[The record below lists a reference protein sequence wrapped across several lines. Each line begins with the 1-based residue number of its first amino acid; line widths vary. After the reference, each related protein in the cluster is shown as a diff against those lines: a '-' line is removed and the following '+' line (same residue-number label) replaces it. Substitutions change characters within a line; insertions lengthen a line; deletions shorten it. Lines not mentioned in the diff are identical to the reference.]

1 MNPHKLFAVCLLT
14 TLLAEGV
21 RAQTG
26 GLRFRVADRTTREA
40 VIGAVAGL
48 HSRTDSLA
56 APRYTASG
64 TDGCGGFER
73 LPAGDYRLEISS
85 MGYDSLCRNLHVG
98 GTLLTLDTLWL
109 TPRAEAIDRV
119 VIETPALRTSVHG
132 DTLSY
137 HAAAYKVAFGADA
150 GSLVEKMP
158 GLEIADGGIT
168 AQGRSIQRVYVDG
181 REFFGNDVMSAIRN
195 IPADMIE
202 SIDIFN
208 AQSDQ
213 SEFTG
218 VDTGEGFTAL
228 NIVTR
233 PDKRRGAFGR
243 LYAAYG
249 IPDKYIGGGN
259 VNLFDHDRRIT
270 VIGLANNVSLQNFS
284 FEDILGSSGE
294 SDRTA
299 ANRNFMVKPLDG
311 ISTVQALGIN
321 YSDDWGAKAKIAA
334 SYFFNRTDN
343 HNLSQT
349 EKQSFTSTDKLVL
362 YDDEN
367 SSRALNLNHRFN
379 SRIDYRISDSH
390 SLMMRTSLSVQDND
404 SRNELL
410 SRTDNRFSEE
420 DIRFVYRRR
429 NFGDNDSRGVNFSNQ
444 LTYRYR
450 LPGSRSQN
458 LTFGAGGSYRSYE
471 QLSQPRQYTFRDP
484 DNTACDTTDYSSR
497 NITRTQRSQPS
508 YQLNGSATYT
518 LSVTKRS
525 RLSLVYRLN
534 YAAYRVDRDTRRLTD
549 QNRFPE
555 ERDPKQSAEYD
566 YAYLT
571 HRVGATYQYRFRKTK
586 VATTLYYQHAG
597 FAGDYRF
604 PYPVR
609 TEAAFDNLTYNAVAE
624 IAVNRNNTLKFNASG
639 RTSNPRA
646 TDLQNIV
653 NTTNR
658 QNVVAGNP
666 GLDPVY
672 THRLSGQY
680 IRTNPDRG
688 RTFTLSAE
696 FTASPNTIADSLVID
711 TPEFVIDDEGTQ
723 LGEGNQFVRPVNL
736 AGYRNLRAQINYGFP
751 VRWLR
756 SNLNLRAGIST
767 GRLPSIINGVRNHL
781 ANRAYNLGA
790 VLGSNISEAID
801 FRVSYTGSYQQSLNA
816 SQTRDLDNTYFS
828 QQARA
833 ETTFV
838 IRNRLVIRA
847 SADYN
852 HYRGL
857 TDPFLEERLICNAQL
872 GVKLFRNR
880 LGEASVGVNDLLDQN
895 GTAFRRA
902 VTGTTL
908 RYITNLAV
916 GRYVTF
922 QLTYN
927 LRLYRRSGIPGLT
940 NPEKAH

>member
-1 MNPHKLFAVCLLT
+1 MDLRKTAVLGAWCI
-14 TLLAEGV
+14 LLA
-21 RAQTG
+21 AQVQAQSG
-26 GLRFRVADRTTREA
+26 SVRFRVGDRTTREA
-40 VIGAVAGL
+40 VIGAVAEL
-48 HSRTDSLA
+48 RSRGDSSA
-56 APRYTASG
+56 APLYTASG
-64 TDGCGGFER
+64 SDGRGSFQR
-73 LPAGDYRLEISS
+73 IPAGDYRLTISS
-85 MGYDSLCRNLHVG
+85 LGYDSLHRDLRVAAAEVI
-98 GTLLTLDTLWL
+98 LDSLWL
-109 TPRAEAIDRV
+109 TPRAEAIDDV
-119 VIETPALRTSVHG
+119 VIETPALRSSVHG

-150 GSLVEKMP
+150 GSLLAKMP
-158 GLEIADGGIT
+158 GLEIADGGIA
-168 AQGRSIQRVYVDG
+168 AQGRNIRRVYVDG
-181 REFFGNDVMSAIRN
+181 REFFGNDVLSAIRN

-208 AQSDQ
+208 TQSDQ

-243 LYAAYG
+243 LYGAYG

-259 VNLFDHDRRIT
+259 VNIFNQDRRIT
-270 VIGLANNVSLQNFS
+270 IIGLVNNVSRQNFS
-284 FEDILGSSGE
+284 FEDILGTTEEANG
-294 SDRTA
+294 TA
-299 ANRNFMVKPLDG
+299 ANKNFMVKPLDG
-311 ISTVQALGIN
+311 ISTVQALGVN
-321 YSDDWGAKAKIAA
+321 YSDDWGSKAKIAA

-343 HNLSQT
+343 RNVSQT

-367 SSRALNLNHRFN
+367 TSQALNLNHRFN
-379 SRIDYRISDSH
+379 SRLDYKIAADH
-390 SLMMRTSLSVQDND
+390 SLMMRTSFSVQDND
-404 SRNELL
+404 SRNELR

-420 DIRFVYRRR
+420 EIRFVYRRR
-429 NFGDNDSRGVNFSNQ
+429 NFGDNDSRGLNFSNQ
-444 LTYRYR
+444 ILYRYR
-450 LPGSRSQN
+450 LPGKTSQN
-458 LTFGAGGSYRSYE
+458 LTLGIGGSYRGYE

-484 DNTACDTTDYSSR
+484 DDTVCDTTAYSSR
-497 NITRTQRSQPS
+497 NISRTDRDQPG
-508 YQLNGSATYT
+508 YQIYGSASYT
-518 LSVTKRS
+518 RSLTKRS
-525 RLSLVYRLN
+525 RMSLEYRCS
-534 YAAYRVDRDTRRLTD
+534 YAENSVERNTYVLTAE
-549 QNRFPE
+549 NLFPT
-555 ERDPKQSAEYD
+555 ERNPKQSAEYG
-566 YAYLT
+566 YSYLT

-586 VATTLYYQHAG
+586 VATTLYYQHDG
-597 FAGDYRF
+597 FSGNYVI
-604 PYPVR
+604 PYPTG
-609 TEAAFDNLTYNAVAE
+609 TERAFDNLTYNAVAE
-624 IAVNRNNTLKFNASG
+624 IFINRNNTLKFNASG

-666 GLDPVY
+666 GLEPVY

-680 IRTNPDRG
+680 IRTNPERG

-696 FTASPNTIADSLVID
+696 FAASPNTVADSLVID
-711 TPEFVIDDEGTQ
+711 TPAFIIDDEGTA

-756 SNLNLRAGIST
+756 SNLNLRAGISA
-767 GRLPSIINGVRNHL
+767 GRLPSIINGVRNNL

-790 VLGSNISEAID
+790 VLGSNISEAVD
-801 FRVSYTGSYQQSLNA
+801 FRISYTGSYQESRSA
-816 SQTRDLDNTYFS
+816 SQVRSIDNTYFN

-838 IRNRLVIRA
+838 IRNRFVIRA
-847 SADYN
+847 NADYD
-852 HYRGL
+852 HYRGI
-857 TDPFLEERLICNAQL
+857 TDPFLEERLICNAML

-880 LGEASVGVNDLLDQN
+880 LGEISVGVNDLLDQN
-895 GTAFRRA
+895 RTTFRRA

-908 RYITNLAV
+908 RYVTNLAV
-916 GRYVTF
+916 GRYVAF

-927 LRLYRRSGIPGLT
+927 LRVYKRTGIPGLT
-940 NPEKAH
+940 AP

>member
-1 MNPHKLFAVCLLT
+1 MDLRKTAVLGAWCI
-14 TLLAEGV
+14 LLA
-21 RAQTG
+21 AQVQAQSG
-26 GLRFRVADRTTREA
+26 SVRFRVADRATREA
-40 VIGAVAGL
+40 VIGAVAEL
-48 HSRTDSLA
+48 RSRGDSSA
-56 APRYTASG
+56 APLYTASG
-64 TDGCGGFER
+64 SDGRGNFHR
-73 LPAGDYRLEISS
+73 IPAGDYRLTISS
-85 MGYDSLCRNLHVG
+85 LGYDSLHRDLRVAAAEVI
-98 GTLLTLDTLWL
+98 LDSLWL
-109 TPRAEAIDRV
+109 TPRAEAIDDV
-119 VIETPALRTSVHG
+119 VIETPALRSSVHG

-150 GSLVEKMP
+150 GSLLAKMP
-158 GLEIADGGIT
+158 GLEIADGGIA
-168 AQGRSIQRVYVDG
+168 AQGRNIRRVYVDG
-181 REFFGNDVMSAIRN
+181 REFFGNDVLSAIRN

-208 AQSDQ
+208 TQSDQ

-243 LYAAYG
+243 LYGAYG

-259 VNLFDHDRRIT
+259 VNIFNQDRRIT
-270 VIGLANNVSLQNFS
+270 IIGLVNNVSRQNFS
-284 FEDILGSSGE
+284 FEDILGTTEEANG
-294 SDRTA
+294 TA
-299 ANRNFMVKPLDG
+299 ANKNFMVKPLDG
-311 ISTVQALGIN
+311 ISTVQALGVN
-321 YSDDWGAKAKIAA
+321 YSDDWGSKAKIAA

-343 HNLSQT
+343 RNVSQT

-367 SSRALNLNHRFN
+367 TSQALNLNHRFN
-379 SRIDYRISDSH
+379 SRLDYKIAADH
-390 SLMMRTSLSVQDND
+390 SLMMRTSFSVQDND
-404 SRNELL
+404 SRNELR

-420 DIRFVYRRR
+420 EIRFVYRRR
-429 NFGDNDSRGVNFSNQ
+429 NFGDNDSRGLNFSNQ
-444 LTYRYR
+444 ILYRYR
-450 LPGSRSQN
+450 LPGKTSQS
-458 LTFGAGGSYRSYE
+458 LTLGVGGSYRGYE

-484 DNTACDTTDYSSR
+484 DDTACDTTAYSSR
-497 NITRTQRSQPS
+497 NISRTDRDQPG
-508 YQLNGSATYT
+508 YQIYGSASYT
-518 LSVTKRS
+518 RSLTKRS
-525 RLSLVYRLN
+525 RMSLEYRCS
-534 YAAYRVDRDTRRLTD
+534 YAENSVERNTYVLTAE
-549 QNRFPE
+549 NLFPT
-555 ERDPKQSAEYD
+555 ERNPKQSAEYG
-566 YAYLT
+566 YSYLT

-586 VATTLYYQHAG
+586 VATTLYYQHDG
-597 FAGDYRF
+597 FSGNYVI
-604 PYPVR
+604 PYPTG
-609 TEAAFDNLTYNAVAE
+609 TERAFDNLTYNAVAE
-624 IAVNRNNTLKFNASG
+624 IFINRNNTLKFNASG

-680 IRTNPDRG
+680 IRTNPERG

-696 FTASPNTIADSLVID
+696 FAASPNTVADSLVID
-711 TPEFVIDDEGTQ
+711 TPAFVIDDEGTA

-756 SNLNLRAGIST
+756 SNLNLRAGISA
-767 GRLPSIINGVRNHL
+767 GRLPSIINGVRNNL

-790 VLGSNISEAID
+790 VLGSNISEAVD
-801 FRVSYTGSYQQSLNA
+801 FRISYTGSYQESRSA
-816 SQTRDLDNTYFS
+816 SQVRSIDNTYFN

-838 IRNRLVIRA
+838 IRNRFVIRA
-847 SADYN
+847 NADYD
-852 HYRGL
+852 HYRGI
-857 TDPFLEERLICNAQL
+857 TDPFLEERLICNAML

-880 LGEASVGVNDLLDQN
+880 LGEISVGVNDLLDQN
-895 GTAFRRA
+895 RTTFRRA

-908 RYITNLAV
+908 RYVTNLAV
-916 GRYVTF
+916 GRYVAF

-927 LRLYRRSGIPGLT
+927 LRVYKRTGIPGLT
-940 NPEKAH
+940 AP

>member
-1 MNPHKLFAVCLLT
+1 MVYPPRRTGAGTIGKRPLPRGRPCDARGRYRRRGRTPQPRRLVRRSALHRFGQRRTRLLPS
-14 TLLAEGV
+14 
-21 RAQTG
+21 
-26 GLRFRVADRTTREA
+26 D
-40 VIGAVAGL
+40 
-48 HSRTDSLA
+48 
-56 APRYTASG
+56 
-64 TDGCGGFER
+64 
-73 LPAGDYRLEISS
+73 AGDYRLTISS
-85 MGYDSLCRNLHVG
+85 LGYDSLHRDLRVAAAEVI
-98 GTLLTLDTLWL
+98 LDSLWL
-109 TPRAEAIDRV
+109 TPRAEAIDDV
-119 VIETPALRTSVHG
+119 VIETPALRSSVHG

-150 GSLVEKMP
+150 GSLLAKMP
-158 GLEIADGGIT
+158 GLEIADGGIA
-168 AQGRSIQRVYVDG
+168 AQGRNIRRVYVDG
-181 REFFGNDVMSAIRN
+181 REFFGNDVLSAIRN

-208 AQSDQ
+208 TQSDQ

-243 LYAAYG
+243 LYGAYG

-259 VNLFDHDRRIT
+259 VNIFNQDRRIT
-270 VIGLANNVSLQNFS
+270 IIGLVNNVSRQNFS
-284 FEDILGSSGE
+284 FEDILGTTEETNGS
-294 SDRTA
+294 TA
-299 ANRNFMVKPLDG
+299 NKNFMVKPLDG
-311 ISTVQALGIN
+311 ISTVQALGVN
-321 YSDDWGAKAKIAA
+321 YSDDWGSKAKIAA

-343 HNLSQT
+343 RNVSQT

-367 SSRALNLNHRFN
+367 TSQALNLNHRFN
-379 SRIDYRISDSH
+379 SRLDYKIAADH
-390 SLMMRTSLSVQDND
+390 SLMMRTSFSVQDND
-404 SRNELL
+404 SRNELR

-420 DIRFVYRRR
+420 EIRFVYRRR
-429 NFGDNDSRGVNFSNQ
+429 NFGDNDSRGLNFSNQ
-444 LTYRYR
+444 ILYRYR
-450 LPGSRSQN
+450 LPGKTSQN
-458 LTFGAGGSYRSYE
+458 LTLGIGGSYRGYE

-484 DNTACDTTDYSSR
+484 DDTACDTTAYSSR
-497 NITRTQRSQPS
+497 NISRTDRDQPG
-508 YQLNGSATYT
+508 YQIYGSASYT
-518 LSVTKRS
+518 RSLTKRS
-525 RLSLVYRLN
+525 RMSLEYRCS
-534 YAAYRVDRDTRRLTD
+534 YAENSVERNTYVLTAE
-549 QNRFPE
+549 NLFPT
-555 ERDPKQSAEYD
+555 ERNPKQSAEYG
-566 YAYLT
+566 YSYLT

-586 VATTLYYQHAG
+586 VATTLYYQHDG
-597 FAGDYRF
+597 FSGNYVI
-604 PYPVR
+604 PYPTG
-609 TEAAFDNLTYNAVAE
+609 TERAFDNLTYNAVAE
-624 IAVNRNNTLKFNASG
+624 IFINRNNTLKFNASG

-666 GLDPVY
+666 GLEPVY

-680 IRTNPDRG
+680 IRTNPERG

-696 FTASPNTIADSLVID
+696 FAASPNTVADSLVID
-711 TPEFVIDDEGTQ
+711 TPAFVIDDEGTA

-756 SNLNLRAGIST
+756 SNLNLRAGISA
-767 GRLPSIINGVRNHL
+767 GRLPSIINGVRNNL

-790 VLGSNISEAID
+790 VLGSNISEAVD
-801 FRVSYTGSYQQSLNA
+801 FRISYTGSYQESRSA
-816 SQTRDLDNTYFS
+816 SQVRSIDNTYFN

-838 IRNRLVIRA
+838 IRNRFVIRA
-847 SADYN
+847 NADYD
-852 HYRGL
+852 HYRGI
-857 TDPFLEERLICNAQL
+857 TDPFLEERLICNAML

-880 LGEASVGVNDLLDQN
+880 LGEISVGVNDLLDQN
-895 GTAFRRA
+895 RTTFRRA

-908 RYITNLAV
+908 RYVTNLAV
-916 GRYVTF
+916 GRYVAF

-927 LRLYRRSGIPGLT
+927 LRVYKRTGIPGLT
-940 NPEKAH
+940 AP

>member
-1 MNPHKLFAVCLLT
+1 MDLRKTAVLGAWCI
-14 TLLAEGV
+14 LLA
-21 RAQTG
+21 AQVQAQSG
-26 GLRFRVADRTTREA
+26 SVRFRVADRATREA
-40 VIGAVAGL
+40 VIGAVAEL
-48 HSRTDSLA
+48 RSRSDSLA
-56 APRYTASG
+56 APLYTASG
-64 TDGCGGFER
+64 SDGRGNFQR
-73 LPAGDYRLEISS
+73 VPAGDYRLTISS
-85 MGYDSLCRNLHVG
+85 LGYDSLHRDLRVAAAEVI
-98 GTLLTLDTLWL
+98 LDSLWL
-109 TPRAEAIDRV
+109 TPRAEAIDDV
-119 VIETPALRTSVHG
+119 VIETPALRSSVHG

-150 GSLVEKMP
+150 GSLLAKMP
-158 GLEIADGGIT
+158 GLEIADGGIA
-168 AQGRSIQRVYVDG
+168 AQGRNIRRVYVDG
-181 REFFGNDVMSAIRN
+181 REFFGNDVLSAIRN

-208 AQSDQ
+208 TQSDQ

-243 LYAAYG
+243 LYGAYG

-259 VNLFDHDRRIT
+259 VNIFNQDRRIT
-270 VIGLANNVSLQNFS
+270 IIGLVNNVSRQNFS
-284 FEDILGSSGE
+284 FEDILGTTEEANG
-294 SDRTA
+294 TA
-299 ANRNFMVKPLDG
+299 ANKNFMVKPLDG
-311 ISTVQALGIN
+311 ISTVQALGVN
-321 YSDDWGAKAKIAA
+321 YSDDWGSKAKIAA

-343 HNLSQT
+343 RNVSQT

-367 SSRALNLNHRFN
+367 TSQALNLNHRFN
-379 SRIDYRISDSH
+379 SRLDYKIAADH
-390 SLMMRTSLSVQDND
+390 SLMMRTSFSVQDND
-404 SRNELL
+404 SRNELR

-429 NFGDNDSRGVNFSNQ
+429 NFGDNDSRGLNFSNQ
-444 LTYRYR
+444 ILYRYR
-450 LPGSRSQN
+450 LPGKTSQN
-458 LTFGAGGSYRSYE
+458 LTLGVGGSYRGYE

-484 DNTACDTTDYSSR
+484 DDTACDTTAYSSR
-497 NITRTQRSQPS
+497 NISRTDRDQPG
-508 YQLNGSATYT
+508 YQIYGSASYT
-518 LSVTKRS
+518 RSLTKRS
-525 RLSLVYRLN
+525 RMSLEYRCS
-534 YAAYRVDRDTRRLTD
+534 YAENSVERNTYVLTAE
-549 QNRFPE
+549 NLFPT
-555 ERDPKQSAEYD
+555 ERNPKQSAEYG
-566 YAYLT
+566 YSYLT

-586 VATTLYYQHAG
+586 VATTLYYQHDG
-597 FAGDYRF
+597 FSGNYVI
-604 PYPVR
+604 PYPTG
-609 TEAAFDNLTYNAVAE
+609 TERAFDNLTYNAVAE
-624 IAVNRNNTLKFNASG
+624 IFINRNNTLKFNASG

-666 GLDPVY
+666 GLEPVY

-680 IRTNPDRG
+680 IRTNPERG

-696 FTASPNTIADSLVID
+696 FAASPNTVADSLVID
-711 TPEFVIDDEGTQ
+711 TPAFIIDDEGTA

-736 AGYRNLRAQINYGFP
+736 AGYRNLRAQLNYGFP

-756 SNLNLRAGIST
+756 SNLNLRAGISA
-767 GRLPSIINGVRNHL
+767 GRLPSIINGVRNNL

-790 VLGSNISEAID
+790 VLGSNISEAVD
-801 FRVSYTGSYQQSLNA
+801 FRISYTGSYQESRSA
-816 SQTRDLDNTYFS
+816 SQVRSIDNTYFN

-838 IRNRLVIRA
+838 IRNRFVIRA
-847 SADYN
+847 NADYD
-852 HYRGL
+852 HYRGI
-857 TDPFLEERLICNAQL
+857 TDPFLEERLICNAML

-880 LGEASVGVNDLLDQN
+880 LGEISVGVNDLLDQN
-895 GTAFRRA
+895 RTTFRRA

-908 RYITNLAV
+908 RYVTNLAV
-916 GRYVTF
+916 GRYVAF

-927 LRLYRRSGIPGLT
+927 LRVYKRTGIPGLT
-940 NPEKAH
+940 AP

>member
-1 MNPHKLFAVCLLT
+1 MDLRKTAVLGAWCI
-14 TLLAEGV
+14 LLA
-21 RAQTG
+21 AQVQAQSG
-26 GLRFRVADRTTREA
+26 SVRFRVADRTTREA
-40 VIGAVAGL
+40 VIGAVAEL
-48 HSRTDSLA
+48 RSRGDSSA
-56 APRYTASG
+56 APLYTASG
-64 TDGCGGFER
+64 SDGRGSFHR
-73 LPAGDYRLEISS
+73 IPAGDYRLTISS
-85 MGYDSLCRNLHVG
+85 LGYDSLHRNLRVAAAEVI
-98 GTLLTLDTLWL
+98 LDSLWL
-109 TPRAEAIDRV
+109 TPRAEAIDDV
-119 VIETPALRTSVHG
+119 VIETPALRSSVHG

-150 GSLVEKMP
+150 GSLLAKMP
-158 GLEIADGGIT
+158 GLEIADGGIS

-208 AQSDQ
+208 TQSDQ

-259 VNLFDHDRRIT
+259 VNIFNQDRRIT
-270 VIGLANNVSLQNFS
+270 IIGLVNNVSRQNFS
-284 FEDILGSSGE
+284 FEDILGTTEEANG
-294 SDRTA
+294 TA
-299 ANRNFMVKPLDG
+299 ANKNFMVKPLDG
-311 ISTVQALGIN
+311 ISTVQALGVN
-321 YSDDWGAKAKIAA
+321 YSDDWGSKAKIAA

-343 HNLSQT
+343 RNVSQT

-367 SSRALNLNHRFN
+367 TSQALNLNHRFN
-379 SRIDYRISDSH
+379 SRLDYKIAADH
-390 SLMMRTSLSVQDND
+390 SLMMRTSFSVQDND
-404 SRNELL
+404 SRNELR

-420 DIRFVYRRR
+420 EIRFVYRRR
-429 NFGDNDSRGVNFSNQ
+429 NFGDNDSRGLNFSNQ
-444 LTYRYR
+444 ILYRYR
-450 LPGSRSQN
+450 LPGKTSQN
-458 LTFGAGGSYRSYE
+458 LTLGIGGSYRGYE

-484 DNTACDTTDYSSR
+484 DDTACDTTAYSSR
-497 NITRTQRSQPS
+497 NISRTDRDQPG
-508 YQLNGSATYT
+508 YQIYGSASYT
-518 LSVTKRS
+518 RSLTKRS
-525 RLSLVYRLN
+525 RMSLEYRCS
-534 YAAYRVDRDTRRLTD
+534 YAENSVERNTYVLTAE
-549 QNRFPE
+549 NLFPT
-555 ERDPKQSAEYD
+555 ERNPKQSAEYG
-566 YAYLT
+566 YSYLT

-586 VATTLYYQHAG
+586 VATTLYYQHDG
-597 FAGDYRF
+597 FSGNYVI
-604 PYPVR
+604 PYPTG
-609 TEAAFDNLTYNAVAE
+609 TERAFDNLTYNAVAE
-624 IAVNRNNTLKFNASG
+624 IFINRNNTLKFNASG

-666 GLDPVY
+666 GLEPVY

-680 IRTNPDRG
+680 IRTNPERG

-696 FTASPNTIADSLVID
+696 FAASPNTVADSLVID
-711 TPEFVIDDEGTQ
+711 TPAFIIDDEGTA

-756 SNLNLRAGIST
+756 SNLNLRAGISA
-767 GRLPSIINGVRNHL
+767 GRLPSIINGVRNNL

-790 VLGSNISEAID
+790 VLGSNISEAVD
-801 FRVSYTGSYQQSLNA
+801 FRISYTGSYQESRSA
-816 SQTRDLDNTYFS
+816 SQVRSIDNTYFN

-838 IRNRLVIRA
+838 IRNRFVIRA
-847 SADYN
+847 NADYD
-852 HYRGL
+852 HYRGI
-857 TDPFLEERLICNAQL
+857 TDPFLEERLICNAML

-880 LGEASVGVNDLLDQN
+880 LGEISVGVNDLLDQN
-895 GTAFRRA
+895 RTTFRRA

-908 RYITNLAV
+908 RYVTNLAV
-916 GRYVTF
+916 GRYVAF

-927 LRLYRRSGIPGLT
+927 LRVYKRTGIPGLT
-940 NPEKAH
+940 AP

>member
-1 MNPHKLFAVCLLT
+1 MDLRKTAVLGAWCI
-14 TLLAEGV
+14 LLA
-21 RAQTG
+21 AQVQAQSG
-26 GLRFRVADRTTREA
+26 SVRFRVGDRTTREA
-40 VIGAVAGL
+40 VIGAVAEL
-48 HSRTDSLA
+48 RSRGDSSA
-56 APRYTASG
+56 APLYTASG
-64 TDGCGGFER
+64 SDGRGSFQR
-73 LPAGDYRLEISS
+73 IPAGDYRLTISS
-85 MGYDSLCRNLHVG
+85 LGYDSLGRDLRVAAAEVI
-98 GTLLTLDTLWL
+98 LDSLWL
-109 TPRAEAIDRV
+109 TPRAEAIDDV
-119 VIETPALRTSVHG
+119 VIETPALRSSVHG

-150 GSLVEKMP
+150 GSLLAKMP
-158 GLEIADGGIT
+158 GLEIADGGIA
-168 AQGRSIQRVYVDG
+168 AQGRNIRRVYVDG
-181 REFFGNDVMSAIRN
+181 REFFGNDVLSAIRN

-208 AQSDQ
+208 TQSDQ

-243 LYAAYG
+243 LYGAYG

-259 VNLFDHDRRIT
+259 VNIFNQDRRIT
-270 VIGLANNVSLQNFS
+270 IIGLVNNVSRQNFS
-284 FEDILGSSGE
+284 FEDILGTTEEANG
-294 SDRTA
+294 TA
-299 ANRNFMVKPLDG
+299 ANKNFMVKPLDG
-311 ISTVQALGIN
+311 ISTVQALGVN
-321 YSDDWGAKAKIAA
+321 YSDDWGSKAKIAA

-343 HNLSQT
+343 RNVSQT

-367 SSRALNLNHRFN
+367 TSQALNLNHRFN
-379 SRIDYRISDSH
+379 SRLDYKIAADH
-390 SLMMRTSLSVQDND
+390 SLMMRTSFSVQDND
-404 SRNELL
+404 SRNELR

-420 DIRFVYRRR
+420 EIRFVYRRR
-429 NFGDNDSRGVNFSNQ
+429 NFGDNDSRGLNFSNQ
-444 LTYRYR
+444 ILYRYR
-450 LPGSRSQN
+450 LPGKTSQN
-458 LTFGAGGSYRSYE
+458 LTLGIGGSYRGYE

-484 DNTACDTTDYSSR
+484 DDTVCDTTAYSSR
-497 NITRTQRSQPS
+497 NITRTDRDQPG
-508 YQLNGSATYT
+508 YQVYGSANYSRA
-518 LSVTKRS
+518 LGKRS
-525 RLSLVYRLN
+525 RMSLEYRCS
-534 YAAYRVDRDTRRLTD
+534 YAENSVERNTYVLTAE
-549 QNRFPE
+549 NLFPT
-555 ERDPKQSAEYD
+555 ERNPKQSAEYG
-566 YAYLT
+566 YSYLT

-586 VATTLYYQHAG
+586 VATTLYYQHDG
-597 FAGDYRF
+597 FSGNYVI
-604 PYPVR
+604 PYPTG
-609 TEAAFDNLTYNAVAE
+609 TERAFDNLTYNAVAE
-624 IAVNRNNTLKFNASG
+624 IFINRNNTLKFNASG

-666 GLDPVY
+666 GLEPVY

-680 IRTNPDRG
+680 IRTNPERG

-696 FTASPNTIADSLVID
+696 FAASPNTVADSLVID
-711 TPEFVIDDEGTQ
+711 TPAFVIDDEGTA

-756 SNLNLRAGIST
+756 SNLNLRAGISA
-767 GRLPSIINGVRNHL
+767 GRLPSIINGVRNNL

-790 VLGSNISEAID
+790 VLGSNISEAVD
-801 FRVSYTGSYQQSLNA
+801 FRISYTGSYQESRSA
-816 SQTRDLDNTYFS
+816 SQVRSIDNTYFN

-838 IRNRLVIRA
+838 IRNRFVIRA
-847 SADYN
+847 NADYD
-852 HYRGL
+852 HYRGI
-857 TDPFLEERLICNAQL
+857 TDPFLEERLICNAML

-880 LGEASVGVNDLLDQN
+880 LGEISVGVNDLLDQN
-895 GTAFRRA
+895 RTTFRRA

-908 RYITNLAV
+908 RYVTNLAV
-916 GRYVTF
+916 GRYVAF

-927 LRLYRRSGIPGLT
+927 LRVYKRTGIPGLT
-940 NPEKAH
+940 AP

>member
-1 MNPHKLFAVCLLT
+1 MDLRKTAVLGAWCI
-14 TLLAEGV
+14 LLA
-21 RAQTG
+21 AQVQAQSG
-26 GLRFRVADRTTREA
+26 SVRFRVADRATREA
-40 VIGAVAGL
+40 VIGAVAEL
-48 HSRTDSLA
+48 RSRGDSSA
-56 APRYTASG
+56 APLYTASG
-64 TDGCGGFER
+64 SDGRGSFHR
-73 LPAGDYRLEISS
+73 IPAGDYRLTISS
-85 MGYDSLCRNLHVG
+85 LGYDSLGRDLRIAASEIV
-98 GTLLTLDTLWL
+98 LDTLWL
-109 TPRAEAIDRV
+109 TPRAETIDDV
-119 VIETPALRTSVHG
+119 VIETPALRSSVHG

-150 GSLVEKMP
+150 GSLLAKMP
-158 GLEIADGGIT
+158 GLEIADGGIA
-168 AQGRSIQRVYVDG
+168 AQGRNIRRVYVDG
-181 REFFGNDVMSAIRN
+181 REFFGNDVLSAIRN

-208 AQSDQ
+208 TQSDQ

-243 LYAAYG
+243 LYGAYG

-259 VNLFDHDRRIT
+259 VNIFNQDRRIT
-270 VIGLANNVSLQNFS
+270 IIGLVNNVSRQNFS
-284 FEDILGSSGE
+284 FEDILGTTEEANG
-294 SDRTA
+294 TA
-299 ANRNFMVKPLDG
+299 ANKNFMVKPLDG
-311 ISTVQALGIN
+311 ISTVQALGVN
-321 YSDDWGAKAKIAA
+321 YSDDWGSKAKIAA

-343 HNLSQT
+343 RNVSQT

-367 SSRALNLNHRFN
+367 TSQALNLNHRFN
-379 SRIDYRISDSH
+379 SRLDYKIAADH
-390 SLMMRTSLSVQDND
+390 SLMMRTSFSVQDND
-404 SRNELL
+404 SRNELR

-420 DIRFVYRRR
+420 EIRFVYRRR
-429 NFGDNDSRGVNFSNQ
+429 NFGDNDSRGLNFSNQ
-444 LTYRYR
+444 ILYRYR
-450 LPGSRSQN
+450 LPGKTSQN
-458 LTFGAGGSYRSYE
+458 LTLGVGGSYRGYE

-484 DNTACDTTDYSSR
+484 DDTACDTTAYSSR
-497 NITRTQRSQPS
+497 NISRTDRDQPG
-508 YQLNGSATYT
+508 YQIYGSASYT
-518 LSVTKRS
+518 RSLTKRS
-525 RLSLVYRLN
+525 RMSLEYRCS
-534 YAAYRVDRDTRRLTD
+534 YAENSVERNTYVLTAE
-549 QNRFPE
+549 NLFPT
-555 ERDPKQSAEYD
+555 ERNPKQSAEYG
-566 YAYLT
+566 YSYLT

-586 VATTLYYQHAG
+586 VATTLYYQHDG
-597 FAGDYRF
+597 FSGNYVI
-604 PYPVR
+604 PYPTG
-609 TEAAFDNLTYNAVAE
+609 TERAFDNLTYNAVAE
-624 IAVNRNNTLKFNASG
+624 IFINRNNTLKFNASG

-672 THRLSGQY
+672 THRISGQY
-680 IRTNPDRG
+680 IRTNPERG

-696 FTASPNTIADSLVID
+696 FAASPNTVADSLVID
-711 TPEFVIDDEGTQ
+711 TPAFIIDDEGTA

-756 SNLNLRAGIST
+756 SNLNLRAGISA
-767 GRLPSIINGVRNHL
+767 GRLPSIINGVRNNL

-790 VLGSNISEAID
+790 VLGSNISEAVD
-801 FRVSYTGSYQQSLNA
+801 FRISYTGSYQESRSA
-816 SQTRDLDNTYFS
+816 SQVRSIDNTYFN

-838 IRNRLVIRA
+838 IRNRFVIRA
-847 SADYN
+847 NADYD
-852 HYRGL
+852 HYRGI
-857 TDPFLEERLICNAQL
+857 TDPFLEERLICNAML

-880 LGEASVGVNDLLDQN
+880 LGEISVGVNDLLDQN
-895 GTAFRRA
+895 RTTFRRA

-908 RYITNLAV
+908 RYVTNLAV
-916 GRYVTF
+916 GRYVAF

-927 LRLYRRSGIPGLT
+927 LRVYKRTGIPGLT
-940 NPEKAH
+940 AP

>member
-1 MNPHKLFAVCLLT
+1 MDLRKTAVLGAWCI
-14 TLLAEGV
+14 LLA
-21 RAQTG
+21 AQVQAQSG
-26 GLRFRVADRTTREA
+26 SVRFRVGDRATREA
-40 VIGAVAGL
+40 VIGAVAEL
-48 HSRTDSLA
+48 RSRGDSSA
-56 APRYTASG
+56 APLYTASG
-64 TDGCGGFER
+64 SDGRGNFQR
-73 LPAGDYRLEISS
+73 VPAGDYRLTISS
-85 MGYDSLCRNLHVG
+85 LGYDSLHRDLRVAAAEVI
-98 GTLLTLDTLWL
+98 LDSLWL
-109 TPRAEAIDRV
+109 TPRAETIDDV
-119 VIETPALRTSVHG
+119 VIETPALRSSVHG

-150 GSLVEKMP
+150 GSLLAKMP
-158 GLEIADGGIT
+158 GLEIADGGIA
-168 AQGRSIQRVYVDG
+168 AQGRNIRRVYVDG
-181 REFFGNDVMSAIRN
+181 REFFGNDVLSAIRN

-208 AQSDQ
+208 TQSDQ

-243 LYAAYG
+243 LYGAYG

-259 VNLFDHDRRIT
+259 VNIFNQDRRIT
-270 VIGLANNVSLQNFS
+270 IIGLVNNVSRQNFS
-284 FEDILGSSGE
+284 FEDILGTTEETNGS
-294 SDRTA
+294 A
-299 ANRNFMVKPLDG
+299 ANKNFMVKPLDG
-311 ISTVQALGIN
+311 ISTVQALGVN
-321 YSDDWGAKAKIAA
+321 YSDDWGSKAKIAA

-343 HNLSQT
+343 RNVSQT

-367 SSRALNLNHRFN
+367 TSQALNLNHRFN
-379 SRIDYRISDSH
+379 SRLDYKIAADH
-390 SLMMRTSLSVQDND
+390 SLMMRTSFSVQDND
-404 SRNELL
+404 SRNELR

-429 NFGDNDSRGVNFSNQ
+429 NFGDNDSRGLNFSNQ
-444 LTYRYR
+444 ILYRYR
-450 LPGSRSQN
+450 LPGKTSQS
-458 LTFGAGGSYRSYE
+458 LTLGVGGSYRGYE

-484 DNTACDTTDYSSR
+484 DDTACDTTAYSSR
-497 NITRTQRSQPS
+497 NISRTDRDQPG
-508 YQLNGSATYT
+508 YQIYGSASYT
-518 LSVTKRS
+518 RSLTKRS
-525 RLSLVYRLN
+525 RMSLEYRCS
-534 YAAYRVDRDTRRLTD
+534 YAENSVERNTYVLTAE
-549 QNRFPE
+549 NLFPT
-555 ERDPKQSAEYD
+555 ERNPKQSAEYG
-566 YAYLT
+566 YSYLT

-586 VATTLYYQHAG
+586 VATTLYYQHDG
-597 FAGDYRF
+597 FSGNYVI
-604 PYPVR
+604 PYPTGTER
-609 TEAAFDNLTYNAVAE
+609 TFDNLTYNAVAD
-624 IAVNRNNTLKFNASG
+624 ISINRNNTLKFNASG

-672 THRLSGQY
+672 THRISGQY
-680 IRTNPDRG
+680 IRTNPERG

-696 FTASPNTIADSLVID
+696 FAASPNTVADSLVID
-711 TPEFVIDDEGTQ
+711 TPAFVIDDEGTA

-756 SNLNLRAGIST
+756 SNLNLRAGISA
-767 GRLPSIINGVRNHL
+767 GRLPSIINGVRNNL

-790 VLGSNISEAID
+790 VLGSNISEAVD
-801 FRVSYTGSYQQSLNA
+801 FRISYTGSYQESRSA
-816 SQTRDLDNTYFS
+816 SQVRSIDNTYFN

-838 IRNRLVIRA
+838 IRNRFVIRA
-847 SADYN
+847 NADYD
-852 HYRGL
+852 HYRGI
-857 TDPFLEERLICNAQL
+857 TDPFLEERLICNAML

-880 LGEASVGVNDLLDQN
+880 LGEISVGVNDLLDQN
-895 GTAFRRA
+895 RTTFRRA

-908 RYITNLAV
+908 RYVTNLAV
-916 GRYVTF
+916 GRYVAF

-927 LRLYRRSGIPGLT
+927 LRVYKRTGIPGLT
-940 NPEKAH
+940 AP